1 MSADPTSNRSSRN
14 ASAKQSSAKI
24 PKKLHQLEPMTIKQ
38 KFNNSVSNIKF
49 KSCELPKLSKY
60 DVNWFR
66 LQLHENLL
74 INLLQNGYHQTFSE
88 IFYLIDFEEKRRL
101 QHGISSPYWYATQL
115 TERRDIL
122 AELMT
127 HLINAENAYRLNH
140 IEEVYKENL
149 YLAGLFRSSVKD
161 DWLLEYFLQK
171 SMKIVN
177 QAYITVK
184 NMLRTQKTPDGS
196 IKKNLCDM
204 KIVLKKR
211 LLEAVFHNA
220 TYLYETEKYQQALE
234 LYKHLS
240 RKLQK
245 HTELLKPSI
254 NPFEDEESVTMM
266 TTPQKTTT
274 PVIPLNILCCE
285 QICKSLLAIYK
296 PKPRISSEDNDD
308 NDDDDQPSKLLSYL
322 NEALDYAEK
331 SENQK
336 LMGLCNKQISQVYQV
351 NEQYETAYEFA
362 EKYLH
367 AAEQTDD
374 VLEKIEAYK
383 LLANINESLLKI
395 DEAESNYSSIVSCAS
410 QWNNPTILLEAYEM
424 LTKFYITKTHKYE
437 LAKLTSENGLKY
449 AQTMED
455 NPAIAATTNLQ
466 KSLITDLIH
475 QLKLYYSIAK
485 GKLLE
490 VDYLTTMIAAQTN
503 SQDMLSLIKWK
514 NKHDDLSAY
523 DKDYFMKVTYDSFSQ
538 KRKDIVQLVTTK
550 ASN

>member
-1 MSADPTSNRSSRN
+1 
-14 ASAKQSSAKI
+14 
-24 PKKLHQLEPMTIKQ
+24 MTIKQ
-38 KFNNSVSNIKF
+38 KFTDSVSNIKF

-74 INLLQNGYHQTFSE
+74 INLLRNGYHQTFSE
-88 IFYLIDFEEKRRL
+88 IFYLIDFEQKRRL
-101 QHGISSPYWYATQL
+101 QSGISSPYWYTTQL

-127 HLINAENAYRLNH
+127 HLVNAENAYRLNK

-149 YLAGLFRSSVKD
+149 YLAGLFRSSVND

-171 SMKIVN
+171 CMKIVN
-177 QAYITVK
+177 KAYITVK
-184 NMLRTQKTPDGS
+184 NMLRNQKTLNGS
-196 IKKNLCDM
+196 IKENLCDQ
-204 KIVLKKR
+204 KIVLRKR
-211 LLEAVFHNA
+211 LLEAVYHNA

-254 NPFEDEESVTMM
+254 NPFEDDQSVTMTTTE
-266 TTPQKTTT
+266 TTPT
-274 PVIPLNILCCE
+274 IPLNILCYE

-296 PKPRISSEDNDD
+296 PQPPVSSE
-308 NDDDDQPSKLLSYL
+308 DDDQPSKLLSYL
-322 NEALDYAEK
+322 NEALEYAEK

-336 LMGLCNKQISQVYQV
+336 LMGLCNKQISQVYQG

-374 VLEKIEAYK
+374 IFEKIEAYK

-395 DEAESNYSSIVSCAS
+395 DEAESNYTSILSCAS
-410 QWNNPTILLEAYEM
+410 QWNNPAILIEAYEM
-424 LTKFYITKTHKYE
+424 LAKFYITKTRKYE

-449 AQTMED
+449 AQTMEN
-455 NPAIAATTNLQ
+455 NPATATTTTNLQ
-466 KSLITDLIH
+466 KSPITDMIH
-475 QLKLYYSIAK
+475 QLKLYYSVAK

-514 NKHDDLSAY
+514 NKHENLSAY